1 MRYPVL
7 QGLQG
12 LQQTLKQPQKQPLKQ
27 PQKQPQIPQLCQN
40 PVVKDSKVEE
50 DLLISFDPPPKE
62 KNTLFEEIDALYSE
76 PVCSLKQQQVR

>member
-1 MRYPVL
+1 MTDPVL

-27 PQKQPQIPQLCQN
+27 PQIPQLCQN
-40 PVVKDSKVEE
+40 PVVKDSTAEE
-50 DLLISFDPPPKE
+50 NLLISFDPPPKE

>member
-1 MRYPVL
+1 MRHPVL

-12 LQQTLKQPQKQPLKQ
+12 LQQTLKQPH
-27 PQKQPQIPQLCQN
+27 KQPQIPQLCQN
-40 PVVKDSKVEE
+40 PVVKDSAPEE

-76 PVCSLKQQQVR
+76 PACSLKQQQVR